1 MKLKLFLFVACS
13 FCSLQTIGQSF
24 KWQAELE
31 KVKANGFY
39 KIALGPEIISK
50 TTNTDLA
57 DIRIFDQQKETPY
70 LIRMRP
76 DSIYRAD
83 ASSLQFLE
91 YTRVPDP
98 SISVKEDKANQRS
111 IVKIIFNDA
120 YQVDQLV
127 LSPNGFPYYRRTAWL
142 SETNPLIRTK
152 KQHYSENRLIDFII
166 SSEKKPVID
175 LWSENRHKELFLVIE
190 NEDNPPLLIKNIQA
204 YQKNMQLITYLEK
217 DKQYIVKIGQPNIPL
232 PRYDLSYFNDS
243 IGNAIPFIKVADFKM
258 AKAEPEKGSPVWI
271 KKSWMWIAL
280 GLLILFLGYLSR
292 LMLRDM
298 QRKKQRL

>member
-13 FCSLQTIGQSF
+13 FCSLQTIGQTF

-50 TTNTDLA
+50 TENTNLA
-57 DIRIFDQQKETPY
+57 DIRIFDQQKEIPY

-76 DSIYRAD
+76 DSTYRAD
-83 ASSLQFLE
+83 ASSLKFLE
-91 YTRVPDP
+91 YTSIPSP
-98 SISVKEDKANQRS
+98 SISVQEDKTNQRS
-111 IVKIIFNDA
+111 IVKITFNDV

-127 LSPNGFPYYRRTAWL
+127 LNPDGFRYFRRTAWL

-217 DKQYIVKIGQPNIPL
+217 DKQYIVKIGQPGMPL

-243 IGNAIPFIKVADFKM
+243 IGNAIPFIKVANFKM
-258 AKAEPEKGSPVWI
+258 AKAEPTKGSPVWI

-292 LMLRDM
+292 LMVRDM
-298 QRKKQRL
+298 QQKKQES